1 MSAMRCSA
9 CGSEEAAV
17 LPADAA
23 DLESEWQCDQCE
35 ARFPAKDMEREGSTH
50 SAPREQN
57 NPQSPL
63 GQMGQIW
70 PQGTC
75 LTLFSWPEKEF

>member
-35 ARFPAKDMEREGSTH
+35 ARFPAKDMEREGSTN
-50 SAPREQN
+50 QCFN
-57 NPQSPL
+57 
-63 GQMGQIW
+63 
-70 PQGTC
+70 T
-75 LTLFSWPEKEF
+75 KV